1 MGACMSRNTGTPV
14 SAVHA
19 MDGRLVASVVAAGI
33 MSFSG
38 VVVETAMNVTFP
50 TLMGEFGVD
59 TATVQWITT
68 GYLLVLSLI
77 IPLSSHLKRRF
88 PLKTLFVGAACAF
101 LTGTLMAALSPS
113 FAVLLAGRLVQGIG
127 TGIALPL
134 MFNIILEQ
142 VPKQNLGTMMGVG
155 NLITAV
161 APAVGP
167 SFGGFLVSSV
177 SWRAVF
183 WVLVPV
189 IVIALVM
196 GAVCI
201 RQSSELEKAR
211 FDGKGMALIAVGFA
225 AFIFAG
231 SNASSA
237 GWLAPQVLG
246 LFGLTIVCISVF
258 CIHSLHAEAPLLRV
272 RVFGNP
278 VFALSVA
285 CIVLTQLTTLGLGFL
300 IPNMAQLSLK
310 ADAFTAGCLLVPGCV
325 LGAVLSPIGGKILDR
340 AGAKP
345 PIVFGNLCILAA
357 AVLFAAFGTHLTLS
371 LIVAFYL
378 LYTLGQGVYFG
389 NTMTNGLAH
398 LSPEL
403 AADGNAVTN
412 TLQQLAGAV
421 GTTFVSTIVATAQ
434 AGASDLATATAIGTA
449 SAFMLT
455 AAFCIA
461 STICV
466 GIIFFA
472 LNNGEPR

>member
-1 MGACMSRNTGTPV
+1 MAFEKK
-14 SAVHA
+14 
-19 MDGRLVASVVAAGI
+19 MDSRLVASVVAAGF

-50 TLMGEFGVD
+50 TLMGEFGID

-68 GYLLVLSLI
+68 GYLLVLSLV
-77 IPLSSHLKRRF
+77 IPLSSFFKRRF
-88 PLKTLFVGAACAF
+88 ALKTLFAAAATAF
-101 LTGTLMAALSPS
+101 LVGTVMAAASPS

-142 VPKQNLGTMMGVG
+142 VPEKNLGTMMGVG

-167 SFGGFLVSSV
+167 SFGGYLVSTV

-189 IVIALVM
+189 IVIALIM
-196 GAVCI
+196 GLASI
-201 RQSSELEKAR
+201 RQSSELEDVH
-211 FDGKGMALIAVGFA
+211 FDGAGFALLAVGFA

-237 GWLAPQVLG
+237 GWIAPQVLG
-246 LFGLTIVCISVF
+246 LFALSIACVATYCR
-258 CIHSLHAEAPLLRV
+258 HSLKSEAPLLRV
-272 RVFGNP
+272 RVFGAP
-278 VFALSVA
+278 VFALSVT

-300 IPNMAQLSLK
+300 IPNFAQLVLGT
-310 ADAFTAGCLLVPGCV
+310 DAFTAGCLLVPGCI
-325 LGAVLSPIGGKILDR
+325 LGAALSPVSGKILDR
-340 AGAKP
+340 MGAKP
-345 PIVFGNLCILAA
+345 PIVFGNLCILV
-357 AVLFAAFGTHLTLS
+357 AVLLFAAFGTNLTIVT
-371 LIVAFYL
+371 IVAFYL
-378 LYTLGQGVYFG
+378 LYTLGQGTFFG

-398 LSPEL
+398 LEPVL

-421 GTTFVSTIVATAQ
+421 GTTLVSTIVASAQ
-434 AGASDLATATAIGTA
+434 LGATDMAAATAAGTA

-455 AAFCIA
+455 AAFCVA

-466 GIIFFA
+466 GVIFFV
-472 LNNGEPR
+472 LKSGERR

>member
-1 MGACMSRNTGTPV
+1 MAFEKK
-14 SAVHA
+14 
-19 MDGRLVASVVAAGI
+19 MDGRLVASVVAAGL

-50 TLMGEFGVD
+50 TLMGEFGID

-68 GYLLVLSLI
+68 GYLLVLSLV
-77 IPLSSHLKRRF
+77 IPLSSFFKRHF
-88 PLKTLFVGAACAF
+88 ALKTLFAVAATAF
-101 LTGTLMAALSPS
+101 LAGTIMAAVSPS

-142 VPKQNLGTMMGVG
+142 VPEKNLGTMMGVG

-167 SFGGFLVSSV
+167 SFGGFLVSTV

-189 IVIALVM
+189 IVLALIM
-196 GAVCI
+196 GLASI
-201 RQSSELEKAR
+201 RQSSELEDAH
-211 FDGKGMALIAVGFA
+211 FDGAGFALLAVAFA

-246 LFGLTIVCISVF
+246 LFVLSIVCIAVF
-258 CIHSLHAEAPLLRV
+258 CRHSLKSEAPLLRV
-272 RVFGNP
+272 RVFGTP

-300 IPNMAQLSLK
+300 IPNFAQLVLGT
-310 ADAFTAGCLLVPGCV
+310 DAFTAGCLLVPGCI
-325 LGAVLSPIGGKILDR
+325 LGAVLSPVSGKILDR
-340 AGAKP
+340 MGAKP
-345 PIVFGNLCILAA
+345 PIVFGNLCILVAV
-357 AVLFAAFGTHLTLS
+357 VLFAAFGANLTVVT
-371 LIVAFYL
+371 IVAFYL
-378 LYTLGQGVYFG
+378 LYTLGQGTYFG

-398 LSPEL
+398 LEPAL

-421 GTTFVSTIVATAQ
+421 GTTFVSTIVASAQ
-434 AGASDLATATAIGTA
+434 LGATDMAAATATGTA

-455 AAFCIA
+455 AAFCVV

-466 GIIFFA
+466 GVIFFV
-472 LNNGEPR
+472 LKNGERR

>member
-1 MGACMSRNTGTPV
+1 MSRNGTT
-14 SAVHA
+14 AAAERA
-19 MDGRLVASVVAAGI
+19 MDGRLVASIVAAGL

-68 GYLLVLSLI
+68 GYLLVLSLV
-77 IPLSSHLKRRF
+77 IPLSSYLKRKC
-88 PLKTLFVGAACAF
+88 PLKALFVTAATAF
-101 LTGTLMAALSPS
+101 LAGTLMAALSPS

-142 VPKQNLGTMMGVG
+142 VPEQNLGTMMGVG

-189 IVIALVM
+189 IVAALVM
-196 GAVCI
+196 GATCI
-201 RQSSELEKAR
+201 RQSSELEDAR
-211 FDGKGMALIAVGFA
+211 FDGAGFALLAVGFA

-246 LFGLTIVCISVF
+246 LFALSIVLIAVF
-258 CIHSLHAEAPLLRV
+258 CVHSLRAEAPLLRV
-272 RVFGNP
+272 RVFANP

-300 IPNMAQLSLK
+300 IPNMAQLSLG

-340 AGAKP
+340 VGPKP
-345 PIVFGNLCILAA
+345 PIVFGNLCVLVAA
-357 AVLFAAFGTHLTLS
+357 LLFAAFGTRLTLL
-371 LIVAFYL
+371 LIVGIYL
-378 LYTLGQGVYFG
+378 LYTLGQGVFFG

-398 LSPEL
+398 LAPEVS
-403 AADGNAVTN
+403 ADGNALTN

-421 GTTFVSTIVATAQ
+421 GTTFVSTIVASAQ
-434 AGASDLATATAIGTA
+434 AGATDLAAATATGTA
-449 SAFMLT
+449 NAFMLT

-461 STICV
+461 STACV
-466 GIIFFA
+466 FVIFFV
-472 LNNGEPR
+472 LKNGTRR